1 MERDPPGAGPSLS
14 ARMRADRLVRIIQS
28 QASPTQSL
36 LRRRMTDLEPRLKGK
51 RPALVERRARRIVN
65 ARSLTL
71 GLAGTFLGLA
81 FAGAILMRI
90 VDTHDFPNLGLAA
103 WWALQ
108 TITTV
113 GYGDVVPTTNLG
125 RVVGSIELVLGI
137 SFITFLTAGVTSTV
151 IQRGAQHAQE
161 SESAQRE
168 RDLQTVVDALD
179 RTRQAIADLD
189 KRLDSIESRLTS

>member
-1 MERDPPGAGPSLS
+1 
-14 ARMRADRLVRIIQS
+14 
-28 QASPTQSL
+28 
-36 LRRRMTDLEPRLKGK
+36 
-51 RPALVERRARRIVN
+51 
-65 ARSLTL
+65 
-71 GLAGTFLGLA
+71 
-81 FAGAILMRI
+81 MRI
-90 VDTHDFPNLGLAA
+90 VDRHDFPNLGLAA

-125 RVVGSIELVLGI
+125 RIVGSVELVLGI

-151 IQRGAQHAQE
+151 IQRGAQRAQE

-179 RTRQAIADLD
+179 RTRHAIADLD